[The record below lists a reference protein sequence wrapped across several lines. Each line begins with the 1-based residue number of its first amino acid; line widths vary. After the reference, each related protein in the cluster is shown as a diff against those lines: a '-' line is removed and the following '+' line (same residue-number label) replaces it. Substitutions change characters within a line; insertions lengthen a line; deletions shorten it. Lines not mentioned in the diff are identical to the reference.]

1 MRLSP
6 AATLLSIT
14 LTAVW
19 ALAPHPGSAQ
29 DDALVNPDADRY
41 VLPPASIQALF
52 ETDKNYAS
60 LNYMSPDG
68 DHFVVSLVTEL
79 SSLELM
85 SKETYRLAELEIRPQ
100 TDRLWR
106 LDTYG
111 IYGLRFYSLSRRR
124 FVDVDLPEGAFA
136 SDLTWSPDGSRMAF
150 LAHLPGGTE
159 VWTADPESG
168 RARSLSDARVLATLG
183 TSAAGQGRQPSR
195 MLQWTPEGSLI
206 TLLVPADRGP
216 EPARNPVPSGPVVR
230 RTRPEPTS
238 TPTYPFLL
246 RDDHDETLFEHYTRS
261 QLAELAE
268 GRPPRLIGEPAMFE
282 SVSLSAD
289 GRYLLTTAI
298 ARPFSFRTSYRGF
311 PRQTSVIDRQSSV
324 VATLHERPLRE
335 ARSRPGDG
343 TEDDDPRAFA
353 WRPGG
358 AAISYLQL
366 VAQDGDA
373 PRDGD
378 TAQDGDAPRPDRVM
392 LLEPPFDMEQARLV
406 VEIEGRLEEVT
417 YTRDGTGLFADI
429 SRDDQ
434 SGLAYWT
441 LDGGAAEQ
449 NMLVDFHDTD
459 DPTALPGNLLTSRTG
474 NGIEFALTSEDA
486 RSAYLLGDGLKPDF
500 RPQPFIDRMRLA
512 DGSLTRLFEGSRDS
526 FDRPL
531 IPLDGDLSRMIVSR
545 ESVTDFPD
553 SYLWSAGGSLEQ
565 LTQNADPFPA
575 VTTARR
581 IDFDFERQD
590 GLTVQ
595 GRVSLP
601 VGYQDGDKV
610 PAIFWTYPREFE
622 ESEGYESDA
631 IRRRNRNAF
640 THMSWLRW
648 SDIWLT
654 QGYALVYPD
663 IPIIGEN
670 YNDTY
675 ISSLVDAMYGAIR
688 AVDGLDVID
697 IDRIGH
703 GGHSYGAFATA
714 NVLANS
720 PFFKAGIAGDGAYNR
735 TLTPDGFQAE
745 RRSIWEAPQTYIE
758 MSPFFKADQINTPLL
773 MYHGGDDNNT
783 GTFPIQSERMIQ
795 ALTALGKEAVLYVY
809 PYESHTPRAIENKL
823 DMWARFIGWFDQY
836 VKDPDGGTPILQ

>member
-1 MRLSP
+1 MAR
-6 AATLLSIT
+6 AILLGVM
-14 LTAVW
+14 LTAVS
-19 ALAPHPGSAQ
+19 AVAPHPGSAQ
-29 DDALVNPDADRY
+29 DGAVVNPDADRY
-41 VLPPASIQALF
+41 ILPPASIQMLF
-52 ETDKNYAS
+52 ETDKNYAR

-68 DHFVVSLVTEL
+68 DHFVVPLGTDL
-79 SSLELM
+79 STLELM
-85 SKETYRLAELEIRPQ
+85 SRETYRLAELEIRPQ
-100 TDRLWR
+100 TDRLWH

-111 IYGLRFYSLSRRR
+111 IYGLRFYSLDQRE
-124 FVDVDLPEGAFA
+124 FVDVDLPEGAFV
-136 SDLTWSPDGSRMAF
+136 SDLTWSLDGSRMAF

-159 VWTADPESG
+159 VWTADPGSG

-183 TSAAGQGRQPSR
+183 TSAGGQGRGPSR
-195 MLQWTPEGSLI
+195 MLQWTPEGSVI

-216 EPARNPVPSGPVVR
+216 EPPRNRVPTGPVVR
-230 RTRPEPTS
+230 RTRAEPTP
-238 TPTYPFLL
+238 TPTYPYLL

-261 QLAELAE
+261 QLAELAD
-268 GRPPRLIGEPAMFE
+268 GQPPRLLGEPGMFQ
-282 SVSLSAD
+282 SVSLSPD
-289 GRYLLTTAI
+289 GRYLLTTAVE
-298 ARPFSFRTSYRGF
+298 RPFSFRTSYRGF
-311 PRQTSVIDRQSSV
+311 PRQTSVIDRQGSV
-324 VATLHERPLRE
+324 VATLEERPLRE
-335 ARSRPGDG
+335 GRSGSGDG
-343 TEDDDPRAFA
+343 NRDDGPRAFA
-353 WRPGG
+353 WRPDGVG
-358 AAISYLQL
+358 IGYLQR
-366 VAQDGDA
+366 AA
-373 PRDGD
+373 R
-378 TAQDGDAPRPDRVM
+378 DGDAPRPDRAM
-392 LLEPPFDMEQARLV
+392 LLQAPFDMEQARVV
-406 VEIEGRLEEVT
+406 VESDDLFGEVT
-417 YTRDGTGLFADI
+417 YTRDGTALLATV
-429 SRDDQ
+429 SREGQ
-434 SGLAYWT
+434 SGLAYWA

-449 NMLVDFHDTD
+449 RMVVDFHDTD
-459 DPTALPGNLLTSRTG
+459 DPTELPGDLLTSRTG
-474 NGIEFALTSEDA
+474 NGIEFALTSSDG
-486 RSAYLLGDGLKPDF
+486 RSAYLLGDGLKADF
-500 RPQPFIDRMRLA
+500 RPQPFVDRMSLA
-512 DGSLTRLFEGSRDS
+512 DGSVTRVFEGSRDS

-531 IPLDGDLSRMIVSR
+531 VPLDTDVSRMIVSR

-565 LTQNADPFPA
+565 LTQNVDPFPA

-581 IDFDFERQD
+581 IDFDFERRD

-601 VGYQDGDKV
+601 VGYQDGQEV
-610 PAIFWTYPREFE
+610 PAIFWTYPREYE
-622 ESEGYESDA
+622 EPEGYESAA
-631 IRRRNRNAF
+631 IRARNKNAF

-675 ISSLVDAMYGAIR
+675 ISNLVDAMYGAIR
-688 AVDGLDVID
+688 AVDELGVID

-720 PFFKAGIAGDGAYNR
+720 PYFKAGIAGDGAYNR
-735 TLTPDGFQAE
+735 SLTPAGFQAE
-745 RRSIWEAPQTYIE
+745 RRSIWEAPQTYID

-795 ALTALGKEAVLYVY
+795 ALTTLGKQAVLYVY

-836 VKDPDGGTPILQ
+836 VKKPDGEGATVSEDGPR